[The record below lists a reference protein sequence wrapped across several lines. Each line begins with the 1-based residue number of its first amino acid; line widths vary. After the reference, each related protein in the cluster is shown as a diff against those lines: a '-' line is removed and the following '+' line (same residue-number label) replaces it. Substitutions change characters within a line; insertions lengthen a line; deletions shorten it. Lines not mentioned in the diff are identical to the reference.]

1 MSQLRNLLRR
11 CLRSLETCGTSPT
24 ELETDFA
31 LFFVS
36 NRKAARPC
44 ERLFSIDA
52 NISLVFVLAL
62 V

>member
-1 MSQLRNLLRR
+1 
-11 CLRSLETCGTSPT
+11 LETCGTSPT

-62 V
+62 VKKV